1 MKHCKWCDS
10 TFTSTVSYQIYCSTV
25 CRDEATKQ
33 NIANRYNT
41 VRRQKRLGKV
51 RKCKS
56 CGSDLSIYN
65 DEPLCNDCVINPV
78 DVKKALKQI
87 KGYMNGKE

>member
-1 MKHCKWCDS
+1 MKHCKWCDNTFSS
-10 TFTSTVSYQIYCSTV
+10 TISYQIYCSTS

-41 VRRQKRLGKV
+41 VRRQKRLGKI

-56 CGSDLSIYN
+56 CNSDLSIYN
-65 DEPLCNDCVINPV
+65 DEPLCADCVINPS
-78 DVKKALKQI
+78 DVQKALKRI
-87 KGYMNGKE
+87 KGLANGKE